1 MLIILA
7 KSKVAPISP
16 ISDVSSDEEV
26 TIIHDTNDIDSDDEI
41 DSLMN
46 EGIEQTNLDDDDDDD
61 DDTTVIS
68 TTNN

>member
-1 MLIILA
+1 M
-7 KSKVAPISP
+7 
-16 ISDVSSDEEV
+16 
-26 TIIHDTNDIDSDDEI
+26 HDTNDIDSDDEI

-46 EGIEQTNLDDDDDDD
+46 EDIEQTNIDDDD

>member
-1 MLIILA
+1 M
-7 KSKVAPISP
+7 
-16 ISDVSSDEEV
+16 
-26 TIIHDTNDIDSDDEI
+26 HDTNDIDSDDEI

-61 DDTTVIS
+61 DTTVIS